1 MKVEKLIVN
10 YTYDFELY
18 GVTTSL
24 KDYKMAWLINKQI
37 SINLIREEDYL
48 LESAAEKA
56 EIVNYCF
63 QEGQNE
69 LRIFKNKAILENQD
83 TQNYMVPEM
92 KHFDYFIMVR
102 GIIHI
107 FTSEDLLQ
115 ELRIIEGVQLVNQIN
130 IEKLKS
136 RDHFIF

>member
-69 LRIFKNKAILENQD
+69 LRIFKNKAILENQN